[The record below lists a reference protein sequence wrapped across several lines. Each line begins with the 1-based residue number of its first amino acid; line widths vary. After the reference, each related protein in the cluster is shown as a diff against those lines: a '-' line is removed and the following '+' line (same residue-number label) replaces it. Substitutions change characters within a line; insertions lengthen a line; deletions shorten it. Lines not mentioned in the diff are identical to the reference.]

1 MPDFKVATIRDAFSE
16 FWHHHASHWMKQRH
30 CGFSTGDQYQA
41 FCIAKDQIQDTAE
54 AMLCHRRRGFS
65 PDPFAGY
72 VEFWGVLQAVV
83 LQQDAI
89 REMEFAAT
97 GTRPTGSGGV
107 DRSAARKIR
116 NLLAGHSSWN
126 SRDPDGIKRRCTIRR
141 QNMGY
146 QRISY
151 TVYENGDPK
160 CPVLNLGDLLD
171 RYDEEAANHLEETFS
186 KLRERVLAPSAVA
199 GPPPEQDKEGN

>member
-1 MPDFKVATIRDAFSE
+1 MPDCKVATIRDAFSE

-72 VEFWGVLQAVV
+72 VEFWGVVQAVV
-83 LQQDAI
+83 LQQEAI

-97 GTRPTGSGGV
+97 GTRPTGSSGV
-107 DRSAARKIR
+107 DGNAARKIQ
-116 NLLAGHSSWN
+116 NMLAGRSGWKTRETEGERRRGA
-126 SRDPDGIKRRCTIRR
+126 SRT
-141 QNMGY
+141 
-146 QRISY
+146 
-151 TVYENGDPK
+151 
-160 CPVLNLGDLLD
+160 
-171 RYDEEAANHLEETFS
+171 
-186 KLRERVLAPSAVA
+186 REVCS
-199 GPPPEQDKEGN
+199 E